1 MSTAID
7 MTPTEA
13 QSTRIYAYILATAT
27 NGSPYDFGDYWN
39 YTENE
44 SFAIRFTYMK
54 FDSLVAVFEDVG
66 IARKDIP
73 KSAINKLIKASIK
86 FAS

>member
-1 MSTAID
+1 
-7 MTPTEA
+7 
-13 QSTRIYAYILATAT
+13 
-27 NGSPYDFGDYWN
+27 
-39 YTENE
+39 
-44 SFAIRFTYMK
+44 MK